1 MDILSN
7 FSDLLLNLEKWELK
21 RVLATLCMFV
31 CSLSVNWTEHWWHS
45 KCFAAL
51 HSWWS
56 WWCFEKD
63 TGKTFAN
70 SHDQG
75 QIFKFWRH
83 QNDFLTSCFSWRIFV
98 FAHLTEV
105 LTLRITWNTLCFY
118 AKQYSQLLKNIHSKV
133 KSLQFSGITFFFFA
147 YQKVCLSPKSGQT
160 SMWQLY
166 FVLK

>member
-1 MDILSN
+1 M
-7 FSDLLLNLEKWELK
+7 K
-21 RVLATLCMFV
+21 RGLAQLCMFV
-31 CSLSVNWTEHWWHS
+31 CSVSVNWTEHWWHS

-83 QNDFLTSCFSWRIFV
+83 QNDFLTSCLSYLKYFYV
-98 FAHLTEV
+98 FT
-105 LTLRITWNTLCFY
+105 FY
-118 AKQYSQLLKNIHSKV
+118 AKQYSQLLKNKSFQVQVKTSHSKV
-133 KSLQFSGITFFFFA
+133 KSFQFSGIILFFSFF
-147 YQKVCLSPKSGQT
+147 GI
-160 SMWQLY
+160 Y
-166 FVLK
+166 FLFTLAQNLVRLVLK